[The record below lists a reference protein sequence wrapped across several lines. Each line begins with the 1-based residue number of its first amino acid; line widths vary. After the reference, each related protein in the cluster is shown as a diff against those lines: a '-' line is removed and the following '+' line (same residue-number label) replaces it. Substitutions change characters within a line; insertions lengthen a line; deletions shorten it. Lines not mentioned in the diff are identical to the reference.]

1 MSLIES
7 FHQTIT
13 EDGPRRGI
21 YPPQVAAIH
30 FTFYLFFT
38 KEKIKRKILN
48 SMGKPGRDV
57 HRSNVDLCKSKL
69 NTCLNVC
76 RSKVY
81 FNNAV
86 IFSNL

>member
-38 KEKIKRKILN
+38 KERGGRTRKREKF
-48 SMGKPGRDV
+48 KDY
-57 HRSNVDLCKSKL
+57 KS
-69 NTCLNVC
+69 
-76 RSKVY
+76 R
-81 FNNAV
+81 
-86 IFSNL
+86 I

>member
-38 KEKIKRKILN
+38 KERGGGTRKREKF
-48 SMGKPGRDV
+48 KDY
-57 HRSNVDLCKSKL
+57 KSKESEPDL
-69 NTCLNVC
+69 HPICSWEPVLPV
-76 RSKVY
+76 
-81 FNNAV
+81 
-86 IFSNL
+86 LQG

>member
-38 KEKIKRKILN
+38 KERGGGTRKREKF
-48 SMGKPGRDV
+48 KDY
-57 HRSNVDLCKSKL
+57 KSK
-69 NTCLNVC
+69 
-76 RSKVY
+76 
-81 FNNAV
+81 
-86 IFSNL
+86 